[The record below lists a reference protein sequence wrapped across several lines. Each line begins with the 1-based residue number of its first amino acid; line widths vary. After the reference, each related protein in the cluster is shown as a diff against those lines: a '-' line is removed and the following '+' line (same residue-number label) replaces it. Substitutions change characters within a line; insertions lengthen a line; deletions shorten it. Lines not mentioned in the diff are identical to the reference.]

1 MKHLFLA
8 AAFAVATLTACSHK
22 PAPVVTD
29 SKVVKAPAKCC
40 AAAKKADKK

>member
-8 AAFAVATLTACSHK
+8 VAFAAVTLSACAHK

-29 SKVVKAPAKCC
+29 SKVVKAPAK
-40 AAAKKADKK
+40 AKK